1 MNKPRIFALSA
12 ALIATVFLAAPTPAR
27 AQARTGHGPGR
38 VGHPPIRNNGGRGRF
53 ARPLRG
59 SEGYAFYPLFYD
71 YGYDYGYDSDY
82 AEQQPVQVV
91 YEEPPQR
98 AAAPAPRPKPAES
111 LILEEHDG
119 HWVRVLTGNQLP
131 VESEPAAKSYAPAPS
146 HPGYMEDK
154 SSPSQAELPPVVLVF
169 RDGHQE
175 QVDKYTIHGN
185 ALYTGSDY
193 WNTGSWNREIPLAQ
207 LDIPASVKLNAQRG
221 SKFNLP
227 NGPNEVVVH
236 F

>member
-12 ALIATVFLAAPTPAR
+12 ALIATAFLAAPTPTH
-27 AQARTGHGPGR
+27 AQARTGRGPGR

-59 SEGYAFYPLFYD
+59 SEGYAFYPPFYD
-71 YGYDYGYDSDY
+71 YGYDADY

-98 AAAPAPRPKPAES
+98 AAAPAPRSKPAES

-131 VESEPAAKSYAPAPS
+131 VESEPAAKNYAAAPS
-146 HPGYMEDK
+146 HP
-154 SSPSQAELPPVVLVF
+154 
-169 RDGHQE
+169 
-175 QVDKYTIHGN
+175 
-185 ALYTGSDY
+185 
-193 WNTGSWNREIPLAQ
+193 
-207 LDIPASVKLNAQRG
+207 
-221 SKFNLP
+221 
-227 NGPNEVVVH
+227 
-236 F
+236 

>member
-1 MNKPRIFALSA
+1 MNTPRIFALSFALA
-12 ALIATVFLAAPTPAR
+12 ASAFLASPTPTH

-38 VGHPPIRNNGGRGRF
+38 VVRPPFRNSGGRGRF
-53 ARPLRG
+53 ARPLRS
-59 SEGYAFYPLFYD
+59 SEGYALYPLFYD
-71 YGYDYGYDSDY
+71 YGYDSDY
-82 AEQQPVQVV
+82 GAQQPVQVV
-91 YEEPPQR
+91 YEQPPQP
-98 AAAPAPRPKPAES
+98 AVEPAPKPKPAES

-131 VESEPAAKSYAPAPS
+131 IEGQPSAKEYAPVPS

-154 SSPSQAELPPVVLVF
+154 NSPSQAELPPVVLIF

-175 QVDKYTIHGN
+175 TVDKYVIHGN
-185 ALYTGSDY
+185 ALFTGSDY
-193 WNTGSWNREIPLAQ
+193 WTTGSWTKQIPLAQ
-207 LDIPASVKLNAQRG
+207 LDIPASVQLNAQRG

-227 NGPNEVVVH
+227 KGPNEVAVH